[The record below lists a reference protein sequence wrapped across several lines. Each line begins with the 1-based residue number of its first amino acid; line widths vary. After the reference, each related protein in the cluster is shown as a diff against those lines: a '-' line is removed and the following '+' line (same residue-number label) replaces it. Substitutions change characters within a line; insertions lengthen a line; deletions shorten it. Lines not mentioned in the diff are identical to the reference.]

1 MNVSKISASWSFSSL
16 DDGSIRPIEVDD
28 LEKDEEEEEEE
39 EEEKE
44 EKEEIRMKEEG
55 DSGDLA
61 FSDGI
66 WLRMAYFPLEN
77 NHSNS
82 PSFVIGLILSSLN
95 PSCSICSL

>member
-16 DDGSIRPIEVDD
+16 GDGSIRPIEVDD
-28 LEKDEEEEEEE
+28 LEKDEEED
-39 EEEKE
+39 EK
-44 EKEEIRMKEEG
+44 EIRMKEEG
-55 DSGDLA
+55 DSGDLV